1 MQDVRIFQIYACMFK
16 TYDLKPCTNMF
27 DKILNINVMI
37 VVSFEFQVLTPKL
50 Q

>member
-1 MQDVRIFQIYACMFK
+1 MLK
-16 TYDLKPCTNMF
+16 TYDLQPCTDMF
-27 DKILNINVMI
+27 DKILNINDMI